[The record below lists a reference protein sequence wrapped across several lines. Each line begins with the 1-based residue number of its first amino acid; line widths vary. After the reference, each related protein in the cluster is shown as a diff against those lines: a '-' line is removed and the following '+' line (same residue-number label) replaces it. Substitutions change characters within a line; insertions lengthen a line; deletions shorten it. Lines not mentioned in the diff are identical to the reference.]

1 MPWRSRTSV
10 ARGSPALQVLVGP
23 PRRPK
28 PRIKL
33 VAQAGELTVPV
44 TARHTAL
51 PPCELET
58 AEMTSRLT
66 TVSFHCLLVG
76 LARRVDFDDH
86 NKLLGVTIRNRCRSA
101 PAWVISGIVASMSPG
116 DRLRP

>member
-10 ARGSPALQVLVGP
+10 ARGSPALQVLIGP

-33 VAQAGELTVPV
+33 
-44 TARHTAL
+44 
-51 PPCELET
+51 
-58 AEMTSRLT
+58 M
-66 TVSFHCLLVG
+66 VSFCCLLVG

-86 NKLLGVTIRNRCRSA
+86 NKLLGVTPEPLA
-101 PAWVISGIVASMSPG
+101 PRTGPG
-116 DRLRP
+116 

>member
-33 VAQAGELTVPV
+33 VVQAGELTVPV
-44 TARHTAL
+44 LCDT
-51 PPCELET
+51 
-58 AEMTSRLT
+58 
-66 TVSFHCLLVG
+66 
-76 LARRVDFDDH
+76 RR
-86 NKLLGVTIRNRCRSA
+86 
-101 PAWVISGIVASMSPG
+101 
-116 DRLRP
+116 